1 MAVVHT
7 CIQTDKI
14 AQLASQA
21 DRVEKEVYVGREGR
35 QPVTVRLDRVER
47 VINKLVYVSTALLIA
62 AVTGL
67 GATILRMA
75 AAWTSGEV
83 AP

>member
-7 CIQTDKI
+7 CVQADKI
-14 AQLASQA
+14 AALASQA

-47 VINKLVYVSTALLIA
+47 VVNKLVYVSTALLVA
-62 AVTGL
+62 AVIGL
-67 GATILRMA
+67 GATLLRMA
-75 AAWTSGEV
+75 AVWV
-83 AP
+83 ARKGAL